1 MVLDCLRRL
10 TQFLYIFAC
19 LLGSISSFA
28 EKPPEEPDL
37 RPSSTPSKEA
47 DVSPPIITEHS
58 IKLPDGRTLNY
69 KAITGYLLLRDTS
82 LEKSKT
88 GDKNAEKEKNPE
100 NLEPPKGRPKA
111 VVFFTAY
118 VADGS
123 SDLSTR
129 PITFAFNGGP
139 GSASIWLHIG
149 GIGPRRVLAS
159 ERGEA
164 LPPPSKLIDNNATWL
179 DKTDLVFIDPVS
191 TGFSRAVEGEDPKQ
205 FYGYKED
212 VSSIGDFIRL
222 WITRYNRW
230 SSPRFIAGESYGT
243 TRAAGLSDYLI
254 DRYGISLNGL
264 ILIGTALNFQT
275 LDMQPGNTSPYPLFL
290 PSYAAAAWYHKK
302 LTEDLESLSLTEFLS
317 QAEKFAETDYLL
329 ALAQGDALP
338 ENDMGHI
345 GEQLARF
352 TGLAPEYLIQ
362 QHLKEPDDRFI
373 HDLLKDQNRSIGR
386 YDSRFT
392 GIRLLPGTNEPDFDP
407 SDEAVDTTMS
417 TAFNDYVH
425 RELNFQSDLPYER
438 MSEVAPWRLPE
449 NRYLNAASEL
459 KKAMS
464 RNPYLKVLV
473 CCGYYDLAT
482 PYFAAENVVRAMNLD
497 PTVRDNIQLAFYE
510 SGHMLYIDKTAREK
524 LKADFDQLVDKALN
538 PVPIENAQRSQ

>member
-1 MVLDCLRRL
+1 M
-10 TQFLYIFAC
+10 
-19 LLGSISSFA
+19 LGSISSFA
-28 EKPPEEPDL
+28 EKPPEEPG
-37 RPSSTPSKEA
+37 PKASPTPVKEA
-47 DVSPPIITEHS
+47 EVLSPIITEHS
-58 IKLPDGRTLNY
+58 IKLSDSRTLNY
-69 KAITGYLLLRDTS
+69 KAITGYLLLRDTG
-82 LEKSKT
+82 LETSKA
-88 GDKNAEKEKNPE
+88 GDKNTEKEKNPE
-100 NLEPPKGRPKA
+100 NVEPPKGKPKA

-118 VADGS
+118 TVEGV

-129 PITFAFNGGP
+129 PVTFAFNGGP
-139 GSASIWLHIG
+139 GSASVWLHVG
-149 GIGPRRVLAS
+149 GIGPRRVQAS

-230 SSPRFIAGESYGT
+230 SSPKFIAGESYGT
-243 TRAAGLSDYLI
+243 IRAAGLSDYLI

-264 ILIGTALNFQT
+264 VLIGTALNFQT

-302 LTEDLESLSLTEFLS
+302 LTDDLESQSLAELLTKV
-317 QAEKFAETDYLL
+317 EKFAATDYLL
-329 ALAQGDALP
+329 ALAQGDGLS
-338 ENDMGHI
+338 ENDTGRI
-345 GEQLARF
+345 GEQVARF

-392 GIRLLPGTNEPDFDP
+392 GIRLSPGTNEPDFDP
-407 SDEAVDTTMS
+407 SDEAVDTPMS

-425 RELNFQSDLPYER
+425 RELDFQTDLPYER
-438 MSEVAPWRLPE
+438 FSEVAPWRLPE
-449 NRYLNAASEL
+449 NRYLNAESEL

-497 PTVRDNIQLAFYE
+497 PAVRDNIQLAFYE
-510 SGHMLYIDKTAREK
+510 SGHMLYIDKIAREK
-524 LKADFDQLVDKALN
+524 LKADFDLFVDKALK
-538 PVPIENAQRSQ
+538 PTPIENAQRSP